1 MPRLLHMA
9 DVHLGARHDDLGEA
23 AAKQRE
29 RQFAAFSR
37 AIDAAVEQRV
47 DVVLICGDLFDSN
60 AQPRRSVERAAGELA
75 RLAERRIRAVL
86 IPGTHDCYDTASIY
100 RAFDMRALAGLP
112 ADSKLVT
119 VLTPDL
125 PSVNFRELDME
136 VHGPVFSTKSSARS
150 PLEGFRAGAGV
161 ASAVSP
167 IEGTAA
173 EPSATPPRAAYQ
185 VGMIHGSL
193 RVEGKVT
200 SDDVLFT
207 ADEIAASGLHYLA
220 LGHWHSLLQGR
231 AGGTVWAYP
240 GAPEPVALDQDGAG
254 HVLLVTVDGPAA
266 SPSVKVEP
274 LAVGRTR
281 FRRLDLDAAS
291 TASQD
296 ELCRRLTELAD
307 PDLVLDVRLLGVAPD
322 LLDLDTDE
330 VERQLRDRFFRF
342 RLRNMSVAALPD
354 GPLPPEGTIAG
365 FLTRDL
371 RTRIMAAETA
381 GTEDVAA
388 EMREALQLLRILLD
402 EPKRVTLV

>member
-9 DVHLGARHDDLGEA
+9 DVHLGARHDDLGDA

-37 AIDAAVEQRV
+37 AIDAAVQRRV

-75 RLAERRIRAVL
+75 RLAERHIRAVL
-86 IPGTHDCYDTASIY
+86 IPGTHDCYDAASIY
-100 RAFDMRALAGLP
+100 RAFDLRAMAGLP
-112 ADSKLVT
+112 PDSDLLT

-125 PSVNFRELDME
+125 PSVFFRELEMQ
-136 VHGPVFSTKSSARS
+136 VHGPVFPTKTAPRS
-150 PLEGFRAGAGV
+150 PLDGLRVG
-161 ASAVSP
+161 SAADAP
-167 IEGTAA
+167 G
-173 EPSATPPRAAYQ
+173 PAAYQ

-207 ADEIAASGLHYLA
+207 TDEIAASGLHYLA
-220 LGHWHSLLQGR
+220 LGHWHSSLQGR

-254 HVLLVTVDGPAA
+254 NVLLVAIEGPTAA
-266 SPSVKVEP
+266 PVVRVESV
-274 LAVGRTR
+274 AVGRTR
-281 FRRLDLDAAS
+281 FQHLDVDVS
-291 TASQD
+291 SITSQD
-296 ELCRRLTELAD
+296 ELCRRLRDLAH

-322 LLDLDTDE
+322 SLDLDTDE
-330 VERQLRDRFFRF
+330 VGRQVREGFFRF
-342 RLRNMSVAALPD
+342 RLRDTSIAALPE
-354 GPLPPEGTIAG
+354 GPLPPPDTIAG
-365 FLTRDL
+365 VLTRDL
-371 RTRIMAAETA
+371 RTRIAAAETA

-388 EMREALQLLRILLD
+388 ETREALHLLRVLLD

>member
-9 DVHLGARHDDLGEA
+9 DVHLGARHDDLGDA

-37 AIDAAVEQRV
+37 AIDAAMERRV

-75 RLAERRIRAVL
+75 RLAERHIRAVL
-86 IPGTHDCYDTASIY
+86 IPGTHDCYDAASIY
-100 RAFDMRALAGLP
+100 RAFDLRAMAGLP
-112 ADSKLVT
+112 PDSDLLT

-125 PSVNFRELDME
+125 PSVFFRELEMQ
-136 VHGPVFSTKSSARS
+136 VHGPVFPTKAAPRS
-150 PLEGFRAGAGV
+150 PLDGLRVG
-161 ASAVSP
+161 SAADAP
-167 IEGTAA
+167 G
-173 EPSATPPRAAYQ
+173 PAAYQ

-220 LGHWHSLLQGR
+220 LGHWHSFLQGR
-231 AGGTVWAYP
+231 AGRTVWAYP

-254 HVLLVTVDGPAA
+254 NVLLVSIEGPTAA
-266 SPSVKVEP
+266 PAVRVESV
-274 LAVGRTR
+274 AVGRTR
-281 FRRLDLDAAS
+281 FQHLDVDVS
-291 TASQD
+291 SIASQD
-296 ELCRRLTELAD
+296 ELCRRLRDLAH

-322 LLDLDTDE
+322 SLDLDTEE
-330 VERQLRDRFFRF
+330 VGRQVRESFFRF
-342 RLRNMSVAALPD
+342 RLRDTSIAALPE
-354 GPLPPEGTIAG
+354 GPLPPPDTIAG
-365 FLTRDL
+365 VLTRDL
-371 RTRIMAAETA
+371 RTRVAAAETA

-388 EMREALQLLRILLD
+388 ETREALHLLRLLLD
-402 EPKRVTLV
+402 EPKRVALV

>member
-1 MPRLLHMA
+1 MLHMA
-9 DVHLGARHDDLGEA
+9 DVHLGARHDDLGDA

-37 AIDAAVEQRV
+37 AIDAALEQRV

-75 RLAERRIRAVL
+75 RLAERGVRAVL
-86 IPGTHDCYDTASIY
+86 IPGTHDCYDPASIY
-100 RAFDMRALAGLP
+100 RTFDLRALAGLP
-112 ADSKLVT
+112 ADSDLLT

-125 PSVNFRELDME
+125 PSVRFGELDME
-136 VHGPVFSTKSSARS
+136 VHGPIFPTKSSTRS
-150 PLEGFRAGAGV
+150 PLEGFRAGASG
-161 ASAVSP
+161 SP
-167 IEGTAA
+167 AG
-173 EPSATPPRAAYQ
+173 YQ

-207 ADEIAASGLHYLA
+207 ADEVAASGLHYLA

-254 HVLLVTVDGPAA
+254 HVLLVTIDGPAA
-266 SPSVKVEP
+266 APSVRVAS

-291 TASQD
+291 TASHD
-296 ELCRRLTELAD
+296 ELCRRLTDLAD

-342 RLRNMSVAALPD
+342 RLRDMSVAALPD
-354 GPLPPEGTIAG
+354 YPLPPEGTIAG

-371 RTRIMAAETA
+371 RTRIMTAETA

-388 EMREALQLLRILLD
+388 ETREALQLLRILLD